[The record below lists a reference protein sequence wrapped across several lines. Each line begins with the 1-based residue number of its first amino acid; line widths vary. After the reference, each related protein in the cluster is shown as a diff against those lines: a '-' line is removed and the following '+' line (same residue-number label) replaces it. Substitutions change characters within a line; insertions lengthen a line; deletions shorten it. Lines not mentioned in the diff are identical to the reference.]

1 MDLEGAAEFF
11 SAEEQAIKGLLASL
25 SETESDLAEPIK
37 KLIANVKDEVDKI
50 NAQIEK
56 LKKKLKQSLGKSQAA
71 VGNELESSIGKLV
84 GVLYQGLV
92 DNEAILQQEAVKGG
106 VLQPGEPIDVLV
118 DGKPD
123 LESPLKWGGQLILN
137 MGDIK
142 GVFVELLEVLRE
154 IRDRI
159 GGVPMEF
166 KGEEPAEDFE
176 EPEQITTQ
184 LPDAPDYSL
193 LIEDDA

>member
-11 SAEEQAIKGLLASL
+11 SAEEQALKGLLASL